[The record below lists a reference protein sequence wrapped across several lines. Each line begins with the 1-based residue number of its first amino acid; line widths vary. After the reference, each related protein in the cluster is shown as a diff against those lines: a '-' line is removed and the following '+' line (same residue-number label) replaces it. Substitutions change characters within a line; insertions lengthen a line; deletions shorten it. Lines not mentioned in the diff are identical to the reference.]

1 VADRDWRLTVEFTDP
16 EDGRLFDSTVCIREH
31 APELF
36 ENLGAGTVV
45 DDLHDWLADNFYSCA
60 PALLTLQRFIV
71 HELGTSTPTRAE
83 NATTHVGTLAAGSGV
98 LPHGVCP
105 RISGQTN
112 LATKRGR
119 GRFHTPW
126 PGYSSY
132 LSAPDTWST
141 SGALWTA
148 LTALKDA
155 LLAGHDV
162 THDTI
167 THHYSWRIF
176 SRLDNTSRDVTTAQV
191 RRQPSYLRT
200 RMTTP

>member
-1 VADRDWRLTVEFTDP
+1 MPADKDWRLTVEFTDP
-16 EDGRLFDSTVCIREH
+16 ADGRLFDSTLCIRDH
-31 APELF
+31 QAVGDPLS
-36 ENLGAGTVV
+36 AATVV
-45 DDLHDWLADNFYSCA
+45 SDLRSWLADLFYSTA

-71 HELGTSTPTRAE
+71 TELGTTTPHRAE
-83 NATTHVGTLAAGSGV
+83 DATTHVGTLAAGTGV

-105 RISGQTN
+105 RISGQTDV
-112 LATKRGR
+112 ATRRGR

-162 THDTI
+162 THDTL
-167 THHYSWRIF
+167 THHYSWRIW
-176 SRLDNTSRDVTTAQV
+176 SRADDLSRDVTSAQV

-200 RMTTP
+200 RMTVP